1 MLVILTDEQMLSP
14 KQVCCNCLLADS
26 KGLPR
31 WRKGRLGC
39 GLAISSQRSRDS
51 SEAVRETV
59 RGDRENCSQSRSQLP
74 ELYECQMGFRVAAID

>member
-14 KQVCCNCLLADS
+14 QQVCCNCLLANS

-31 WRKGRLGC
+31 WRKGKLGC
-39 GLAISSQRSRDS
+39 GLAISARRLRES
-51 SEAVRETV
+51 SESA
-59 RGDRENCSQSRSQLP
+59 RGDREDCSPGSAQLP

>member
-14 KQVCCNCLLADS
+14 QQVCCNCLLADS

-31 WRKGRLGC
+31 WRKGKLGC
-39 GLAISSQRSRDS
+39 GLAISSRRSRES
-51 SEAVRETV
+51 PKS
-59 RGDRENCSQSRSQLP
+59 DREDCEGHTKLP

>member
-39 GLAISSQRSRDS
+39 GLAISSRRSRKS
-51 SEAVRETV
+51 AEVAREV
-59 RGDRENCSQSRSQLP
+59 DRDDRENCSQSRPKFP